1 MVESYMVYI
10 VMGVSGSGK
19 STFGKLLAKQKGIPF
34 IDADDVHPPENIRK
48 MGEGIPLD
56 DRDRQPWLERLAEI
70 LEEHEHD
77 GVVLA
82 CSALKASYRTI
93 LIAKLSGTCLLVYLR
108 GTYDTIH
115 RMISQRSG
123 HFFSPDMPQKPVCRP
138 GGAGGCLHR
147 RTGRCPS
154 ILGDRESCPLTL
166 T

>member
-48 MGEGIPLD
+48 MREGIPLD

-70 LEEHEHD
+70 LEEHEQD

-93 LIAKLSGTCLLVYLR
+93 LTGRLSETCLLVYLS

-123 HFFSPDMPQKPVCRP
+123 HFFSPDMLKSQFADLEEPEGAFIVGLDDDPVFSKIVKDIP
-138 GGAGGCLHR
+138 
-147 RTGRCPS
+147 
-154 ILGDRESCPLTL
+154 
-166 T
+166 

>member
-48 MGEGIPLD
+48 MREGIPLD

-70 LEEHEHD
+70 LEEHEQD

-82 CSALKASYRTI
+82 CSALKASYRTT
-93 LIAKLSGTCLLVYLR
+93 LTGRLSGACLLVYLR

-123 HFFSPDMPQKPVCRP
+123 HFFSPDMLKSQFADLEEPEGAFIVGLDDDPVFSEIVKVIP
-138 GGAGGCLHR
+138 
-147 RTGRCPS
+147 
-154 ILGDRESCPLTL
+154 
-166 T
+166 